1 MARRRSPTSRAF
13 RFARAVD
20 DVEAVKS
27 GNPRRIAN
35 RAKNIALGRAL
46 GKAGVWRRLWRR

>member
-46 GKAGVWRRLWRR
+46 GKAGVWRRLWR